1 MKSAC
6 FIIAILAF
14 AFVAMFIAG
23 CEAAP
28 SSTVGTGP
36 RKDSESD
43 RAALVDL
50 YTATQGTSWLN
61 NRDWWRIRSGLHQD
75 LEDLYGVLVA
85 YDDYNV
91 ARVTELYLS
100 SNNLVG
106 RIPHSLTRLDK
117 LQTLD
122 LGGNHLSGCIPA
134 ALLRVP
140 DNDLHLLDLPFCE
153 TPPDYTPV
161 SESGSVSVP
170 QSESA
175 PCPPGE
181 PCVAIHGDKTKT
193 AVGEAIVLTFAA
205 VNDIALPELTAQM
218 VIAIPSGWVANS
230 AEWTDA
236 CTALC
241 NITLKIPTG
250 DNRTTRIEI
259 YPNESGDFSMRATL
273 RWFAGEEAEAN
284 VNQRD
289 EIINVRVN

>member
-1 MKSAC
+1 MSDGAA
-6 FIIAILAF
+6 FNMVLAIVLV
-14 AFVAMFIAG
+14 VALVFGTVRAG
-23 CEAAP
+23 CGYLAGGVNT
-28 SSTVGTGP
+28 S
-36 RKDSESD
+36 DSVVLRE
-43 RAALVDL
+43 L
-50 YTATQGTSWLN
+50 YITTQGDSWQDKWQLTTWAVFYILGFRSIEHLDGHGIATT
-61 NRDWWRIRSGLHQD
+61 RDGFLG
-75 LEDLYGVLVA
+75 EK
-85 YDDYNV
+85 
-91 ARVTELYLS
+91 RVTGLRLS
-100 SNNLVG
+100 YNNLVG
-106 RIPHSLTRLDK
+106 EIPHSLARLDK
-117 LQTLD
+117 LQTLY
-122 LGGNHLSGCIPA
+122 LSGNHLRGCIPA

-153 TPPDYTPV
+153 TPPAPAP
-161 SESGSVSVP
+161 SAFSVP
-170 QSESA
+170 PSESA

-181 PCVAIHGDKTKT
+181 PCVALHGDRTET

-273 RWFAGEEAEAN
+273 RWFAGEESGGKR
-284 VNQRD
+284 QPTR
-289 EIINVRVN
+289 